1 MVSVEASREGGGWI
15 CEVEVDQGGRHTQH
29 TVTVS
34 AASLARWARA
44 GKGSAQQDVEDLVRR
59 SFEFLLERE
68 PATSILRRFD
78 LSVIETYFPEY
89 DELFRSARD

>member
-1 MVSVEASREGGGWI
+1 MISVEASPEGGGWI
-15 CEVEVDQGGRHTQH
+15 CEVAVDQSGRRTEH

-34 AASLARWARA
+34 RASLTRWSA
-44 GKGSAQQDVEDLVRR
+44 GSEERDVEDLVRR

-89 DELFRSARD
+89 DELFSRKG